1 MGKVECEEQRKS
13 WGLELFYMLVVVV
26 TRVLYVS
33 NLLNYTLKEMH
44 ATVCKLYLNKEKKNG
59 MKGKA
64 AQNCSPGAL
73 GTLPCLTT
81 FLSGQGQCDL
91 EWHLPMGLLPG
102 DHLCPLHF
110 SSCGHGPA
118 SLGSLAL

>member
-1 MGKVECEEQRKS
+1 MC
-13 WGLELFYMLVVVV
+13 L
-26 TRVLYVS
+26 S
-33 NLLNYTLKEMH
+33 NLLNYTLKGMH
-44 ATVCKLYLNKEKKNG
+44 ATVCKLYLNKKKKNG

-64 AQNCSPGAL
+64 TQNCSPGAL

-102 DHLCPLHF
+102 DHLCPSHF